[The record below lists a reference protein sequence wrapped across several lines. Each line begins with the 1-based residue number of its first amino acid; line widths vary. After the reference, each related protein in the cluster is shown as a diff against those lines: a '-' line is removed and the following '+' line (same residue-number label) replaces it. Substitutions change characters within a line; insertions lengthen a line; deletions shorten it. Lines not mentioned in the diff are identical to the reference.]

1 MLDRIHEYSECLA
14 DPDRWAIATIVE
26 VSGSVPR
33 PAGTSMAVRDDGRTI
48 GSVSGGCVEGAVVDA
63 ALACLESGATEL
75 HSFGYADDDGL
86 SIGLMCGG
94 DVRVLVQPLR
104 ALGAADAGSRAH
116 LVRDLPLH
124 DTTAGSLLTAEGL
137 GVTLG
142 ADALCAAFDAGELPD
157 EVAVAAAGSAERVRA
172 ALQAGGT
179 HVVDVTGRATPE
191 CPVVRRLLVESTAT
205 PARLLIY
212 GANDF
217 SAALAQ
223 AAAALGRHVTV
234 CDARPVFATRERH
247 PGAQEVVLMQPAEHF
262 AQELAA
268 GRIDGRTAVVVLT
281 HDPRFDLPVLDA
293 ALRGE
298 VAYVG
303 AMGSRVTHGKRVQEL
318 QAGGLSAAHL
328 DRLHSPIGLDLGAR
342 TPAEVAVS
350 ILAELILVEST
361 ARAGSRNASS
371 SGAATMD
378 AQAMRTGSAAAAG
391 TPAARRPGLPARLRD
406 TAGDVHDDARRSA
419 GRGAAAA
426 AAAGEATVSAAGA
439 GAAAVPEAT
448 AVSGTGAAASAAGPA
463 AAASSAARAGA
474 PGAPPTGRSC
484 AATPRRTAMTKEA
497 LAWM

>member
-1 MLDRIHEYSECLA
+1 MLDRIHEYAECLA

-63 ALACLESGATEL
+63 ALTCLESGATEL
-75 HSFGYADDDGL
+75 HSFGYADDDGI

-104 ALGAADAGSRAH
+104 PFGDALAARDH

-124 DTTAGSLLTAEGL
+124 DTTAGALLTTAGL
-137 GVTLG
+137 GVGLR
-142 ADALCAAFDAGELPD
+142 ANALCAAFDGDELPA
-157 EVAVAAAGSAERVRA
+157 EVTAAAAHAGDRVRA
-172 ALQAGGT
+172 ALNAGGA
-179 HVVDVTGRATPE
+179 HVVDVTDRSTPE

-205 PARLLIY
+205 PARLIIY

-223 AAAALGRHVTV
+223 AASALGRHVTV
-234 CDARPVFATRERH
+234 CDARPVFATRARH
-247 PGAQEVVLMQPAEHF
+247 PGAHEVVLMHPAEHF
-262 AQELAA
+262 ARELAT

-293 ALRGE
+293 ALRRK

-303 AMGSRVTHGKRVQEL
+303 AMGSRVTHDKRVQEL
-318 QAGGLSAAHL
+318 RAGGLTAAHL
-328 DRLHSPIGLDLGAR
+328 GRLHSPIGLDLGAR

-350 ILAELILVEST
+350 ILAELILVESAARIGSGTSSADAAAARSASADAATARVGSADAAT
-361 ARAGSRNASS
+361 ARAGSA
-371 SGAATMD
+371 D
-378 AQAMRTGSAAAAG
+378 AAAA
-391 TPAARRPGLPARLRD
+391 RRLGRPPSLRE
-406 TAGDVHDDARRSA
+406 TAGEVHDDARHA
-419 GRGAAAA
+419 LAMA
-426 AAAGEATVSAAGA
+426 
-439 GAAAVPEAT
+439 
-448 AVSGTGAAASAAGPA
+448 
-463 AAASSAARAGA
+463 
-474 PGAPPTGRSC
+474 GRSC
-484 AATPRRTAMTKEA
+484 AATPSRTVPSRTATPKAA